1 MAQKSIEIPE
11 IGNIVIRKRRNT
23 RSMRLR
29 IDLHGNPS
37 VTIPYAIPYFVA
49 VEYVKKHKDWIK
61 TEQVKHTSS
70 LHENQTIGRLH
81 TLTFQYDAAV
91 TAPKGRVTSN
101 QVVIRHNSSP
111 LDKDVQATAKKT
123 AIRALKLQA
132 RHFLPKRLHDI
143 ALREQYE
150 YSSVSVKQLKGRWGS
165 CNQDKV
171 IVLNIFLMEL
181 PVELID
187 YVILHELAHTR
198 VMHHGP
204 DFWKELGAHTN
215 DDPKKLR
222 AQLKLFQ
229 PTIPAQSVS

>member
-1 MAQKSIEIPE
+1 MAQKSVAIPD
-11 IGNIVIRKRRNT
+11 IGQVVIRKRRNT

-29 IDLHGNPS
+29 IDVHGNPS
-37 VTIPYAIPYFVA
+37 VTIPYAIPYFIA

-61 TEQVKHTSS
+61 TEQAKHTTL
-70 LHENQTIGRLH
+70 LHDNQAIGRLH
-81 TLTFQYDAAV
+81 TLAFQYDEAA
-91 TAPKGRVTSN
+91 TTPKGRVTSKA
-101 QVVIRHNSSP
+101 VIVRHNSSVQN
-111 LDKDVQATAKKT
+111 KDVQTAAKKA

-132 RHFLPKRLHDI
+132 RHFLPKRLRDI
-143 ALREQYE
+143 ALREQYD
-150 YSSVSVKQLKGRWGS
+150 YSDVSVKQLKGRWGS
-165 CNQDKV
+165 CNQDKA

-181 PVELID
+181 PIELID

-204 DFWKELGAHTN
+204 DFWKELGAHTE